1 MNKKS
6 TSEVKIDIV
15 LSALNESK
23 NIEPIINLVKDLVSL
38 LPIEK
43 LIFVDNGSSDQT
55 FKKLASFK
63 KRFPKLIILQN
74 PTGSSY
80 SEGIL
85 KGLKSVTSEYF
96 MSFHTDLQYDPKSFV
111 IENEKIIKNAIKNK
125 KNIVGKRIGRPV
137 VDAFFGLLFRLL
149 AMFYLK
155 IKFFDYNGQ
164 PRIIQNKLD
173 IKKLEILR
181 GFGIDVGVCAQFD
194 GASFIEIPVKEKR
207 RNVGASSWNASFF
220 SRFLL
225 AKSYLKELRKIKNSQ

>member
-23 NIEPIINLVKDLVSL
+23 NIEAIINLVKDLVSL

-55 FKKLASFK
+55 FKKLDSFK
-63 KRFPKLIILQN
+63 KRFPELIILQN
-74 PTGSSY
+74 PPGSSY
-80 SEGIL
+80 SEGVL
-85 KGLKSVTSEYF
+85 RGLKSATSEYF

-111 IENEKIIKNAIKNK
+111 IENEEIIKNALKNK
-125 KNIVGKRIGRPV
+125 KNIVGKRTGRPL
-137 VDAFFGLLFRLL
+137 VDAFFGLQFKLWV
-149 AMFYLK
+149 MFYLK
-155 IKFFDYNGQ
+155 IKLFDYNGQ

-173 IKKLEILR
+173 IEKLEILR
-181 GFGIDVGVCAQFD
+181 GFGIDAGVCSQFD

-207 RNVGASSWNASFF
+207 RNVGASSWNASIF

-225 AKSYLKELRKIKNSQ
+225 AKSYVRELKKIKNSK

>member
-1 MNKKS
+1 MNKEP

-23 NIEPIINLVKDLVSL
+23 NIEPIINLVKDLAYL

-63 KRFPKLIILQN
+63 KHFPKLIILQN
-74 PTGSSY
+74 PLGSSY

-85 KGLKSVTSEYF
+85 RGLKSVTSEYF
-96 MSFHTDLQYDPKSFV
+96 MSFHTDLQYDPKNFV
-111 IENEKIIKNAIKNK
+111 IENEKIIKNALKNK
-125 KNIVGKRIGRPV
+125 KNIVAKRTGRPL
-137 VDAFFGLLFRLL
+137 VDAFFGLLFKLVV
-149 AMFYLK
+149 MFYLK
-155 IKFFDYNGQ
+155 LKFFDYNGQ
-164 PRIIQNKLD
+164 PRIIQNNLD
-173 IKKLEILR
+173 IRKLEVLK

-194 GASFIEIPVKEKR
+194 GASFIELSVKEKR
-207 RNVGASSWNASFF
+207 RDIGTSSWNASIF

-225 AKSYLKELRKIKNSQ
+225 AKSYLKELKKIKKLK